1 MTPSWLDPDC
11 PCLQGML
18 VTEMWLDRVARTVGK
33 PLQAVRELN
42 LYSEGD
48 KTHYGQVLNGCQV
61 SGSPPCGW
69 WVPGLLCA
77 SAWHW

>member
-1 MTPSWLDPDC
+1 
-11 PCLQGML
+11 ML

-48 KTHYGQVLNGCQV
+48 RTHYGQVLNGCQV
-61 SGSPPCGW
+61 SGSWPCGW
-69 WVPGLLCA
+69 WFPDLLYL
-77 SAWHW
+77 SAWHWWFCTKEICLEVTL

>member
-1 MTPSWLDPDC
+1 
-11 PCLQGML
+11 ML

-48 KTHYGQVLNGCQV
+48 RTHYGQVLNGCQV
-61 SGSPPCGW
+61 SGSWPCGW
-69 WVPGLLCA
+69 WFPDLLYL
-77 SAWHW
+77 SAWHWWFCTKEISLEVTL